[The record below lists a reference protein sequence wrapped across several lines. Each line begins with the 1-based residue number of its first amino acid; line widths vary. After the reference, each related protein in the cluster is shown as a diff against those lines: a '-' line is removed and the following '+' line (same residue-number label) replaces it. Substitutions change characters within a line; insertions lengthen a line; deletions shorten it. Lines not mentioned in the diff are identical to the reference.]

1 MCCPGGLSFGEG
13 CLSSVLDL
21 GTYVQ
26 HEAQLSVEAGR
37 EAGRKTL
44 CSIAKGDR
52 RASGSREPFRCLP
65 GVSEY
70 TWAQGM
76 ILLNVAPAT
85 PHPILISP
93 SQLLSYL
100 THVTQRYLELLDPD
114 RLFLGSCPSH
124 ILSRQRLPVLSPSPA
139 PARPKHPY
147 SGFPEN
153 PGQTSLMTFHT

>member
-1 MCCPGGLSFGEG
+1 M
-13 CLSSVLDL
+13 LDF

-124 ILSRQRLPVLSPSPA
+124 ILSAGASPSFPL
-139 PARPKHPY
+139 PRPQ
-147 SGFPEN
+147 
-153 PGQTSLMTFHT
+153 PGLSILTLGSQRTLGKPPS

>member
-13 CLSSVLDL
+13 CLSSVLDFS
-21 GTYVQ
+21 TYVQ
-26 HEAQLSVEAGR
+26 HEAQLSVKAGR

-76 ILLNVAPAT
+76 ILLNLAPAT

-124 ILSRQRLPVLSPSPA
+124 ILSAGASPSFPL
-139 PARPKHPY
+139 PRPQ
-147 SGFPEN
+147 
-153 PGQTSLMTFHT
+153 PGLSILTLGSQRTLGKPPS

>member
-1 MCCPGGLSFGEG
+1 M
-13 CLSSVLDL
+13 LDF

-85 PHPILISP
+85 PHSILISP

-124 ILSRQRLPVLSPSPA
+124 ILSAGASPSFPL
-139 PARPKHPY
+139 PRPQ
-147 SGFPEN
+147 
-153 PGQTSLMTFHT
+153 PGLSILTLGSQRTLGKPPS